1 MSLERWGVKSA
12 VCFCRAVKPPVIFA
26 VCLIKTILVFT
37 EGQNLDEMYFERW
50 YWSKILKSLSARHH
64 ISAAGHLPC
73 ALREGLGWWWDLD
86 FCLKSVSVLRAFG
99 LV

>member
-1 MSLERWGVKSA
+1 MSLEQWGVKSA
-12 VCFCRAVKPPVIFA
+12 VCCEASSDFCRLPY
-26 VCLIKTILVFT
+26 KTILVFT
-37 EGQNLDEMYFERW
+37 EGQNLDEMYFECW

-73 ALREGLGWWWDLD
+73 ALREGLGWWWELD